1 MTHRETRRPGRS
13 SDRSENWTEL
23 AEAALWLLSAGVLIA
38 IGGPTWAFLGGL
50 MVCFP
55 LAMFLVFGALPL
67 SLARQRRRM
76 EERERLL
83 LEDPEVGRSDQWR
96 DTRWIRNTMLMG
108 LGSGMVAETLY
119 AFSQG
124 GWSST
129 TGFIGAVV
137 LLVGGAAFLSGA
149 LAGFLFGIPRTL
161 QGAGQ
166 VPPDVGADAAKVR
179 PDVDSSRYAV
189 NTNLEQI
196 SDWLTKIIVGIGL
209 VELRQVPDLVSRLG
223 YFLQESA
230 GSLSGLPG
238 PVLFS
243 QTVLISTVVYFLVNG
258 FFCGYLLTRVYLAG
272 AFSRADRLMNERAT
286 WFHRATKILGRAQND
301 RPIGQFVDLEEAG
314 ELDRTTT
321 AFIGRLVRWVED
333 NGLRPRDLDPADAEL
348 VGDAYYRQDRY
359 ADALAF
365 YDGALAEAPRNGT
378 LALKAALAEGESGKR
393 ERAIAR
399 LKELSGTPSAPI
411 VVNKLLGYFLLWF
424 PSRLRESISRSEEYL
439 RLAPEDSG
447 AIFNVACANAQLY
460 GLSRDP
466 VDRDEAL
473 KKLKAAIEKDAQWKD
488 RARELLG
495 DDFSSLS
502 EDPEFLKMIGLP

>member
-1 MTHRETRRPGRS
+1 MSYKETGRQGPLS
-13 SDRSENWTEL
+13 NWSEQGIEF
-23 AEAALWLLSAGVLIA
+23 AEAVLWLAVAGVLLA
-38 IGGPTWAFLGGL
+38 LGGRSWVL
-50 MVCFP
+50 IGAVIGCLP
-55 LAMFLVFGALPL
+55 VAVFLLYGAPPL
-67 SLARQRRRM
+67 SLARQRRR
-76 EERERLL
+76 EDERIRLL
-83 LEDPEVGRSDQWR
+83 LEDPEVGGSDQWR
-96 DTRWIRNTMLMG
+96 DTRWIRNTILMG
-108 LGSGMVAETLY
+108 LGSGIVAEALY
-119 AFSQG
+119 ASARG

-137 LLVGGAAFLSGA
+137 LLVGGAAFLCGA

-161 QGAGQ
+161 QGAAQ
-166 VPPDVGADAAKVR
+166 SVAEKGADEEKAR
-179 PDVDSSRYAV
+179 RDLELSRYAV

-223 YFLQESA
+223 SYLQESA
-230 GSLSGLPG
+230 GPIPGLVERAFIP
-238 PVLFS
+238 
-243 QTVLISTVVYFLVNG
+243 QTVLVSTVLYFLVNG

-314 ELDRTTT
+314 ELDRETT
-321 AFIGRLVRWVED
+321 AFIGRLVRWVEA

-365 YDGALAEAPRNGT
+365 YDGALAKAPRNGT
-378 LALKAALAEGESGKR
+378 LALKAALAEGESGDR
-393 ERAIAR
+393 EKAIAR
-399 LKELSGTPSAPI
+399 LEDLSGTPSAPI

-424 PSRLRESISRSEEYL
+424 PERLRESISRSEAYL
-439 RLAPEDSG
+439 RLAPKDSG

-460 GLSRDP
+460 GSSRDQGH
-466 VDRDEAL
+466 RLEAL
-473 KKLKAAIEKDAQWKD
+473 KRLKASIGMDAHWKGRAKD
-488 RARELLG
+488 LLG
-495 DDFSSLS
+495 DDFSSLA
-502 EDPEFLKMIGLP
+502 EDVEFRSLIGLG